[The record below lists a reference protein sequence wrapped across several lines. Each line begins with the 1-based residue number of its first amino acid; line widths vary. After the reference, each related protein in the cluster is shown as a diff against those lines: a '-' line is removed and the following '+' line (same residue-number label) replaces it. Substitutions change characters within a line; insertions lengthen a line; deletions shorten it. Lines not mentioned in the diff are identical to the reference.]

1 MRGGRGPRE
10 QSGEGRAN
18 LPPPPSSTA
27 GRSQDSK
34 LYSPSPNTKARSQAC
49 LSSFLLITRTIQHF
63 IQKKIVLI
71 IYLYSV
77 HAPVPGT
84 DLFLVVFI
92 PKDKKGAP
100 GAHRGGG
107 KGRPSPTPMV
117 PPHGKGTGAP
127 RMVWGHSGGGDSQHP
142 WMLWVLHNHRDV
154 NENRALRPRRG

>member
-1 MRGGRGPRE
+1 MRGGRGPRAE
-10 QSGEGRAN
+10 RGRKSE
-18 LPPPPSSTA
+18 PPPPPQQHCRQIPGLQALFSLPQHKGTQPGLPQQLFTNYTNYTA
-27 GRSQDSK
+27 F
-34 LYSPSPNTKARSQAC
+34 YT
-49 LSSFLLITRTIQHF
+49 
-63 IQKKIVLI
+63 KKIVLI

-154 NENRALRPRRG
+154 NENRALHPRRG